1 VTTGRVTTGRVTTG
15 GLTSSDRT
23 TPDRTT
29 PDRTTPDRT
38 TAGGPPRDERF
49 VLAVDLGTGGPKLGL
64 VSVVGQVAW
73 QDHIPVQTKW
83 LDGGGAVQ
91 DAAEWWQIVSDAT
104 RRALAT
110 GTVRPDQVVAVS
122 VTGQWASTVPVD
134 AGGIPVSDCVMW
146 MDTRGGPHVRRIIGG
161 PLAGYA
167 PMAAA
172 AWLRRSGVPPSTAG
186 DDTLGHMLHLDRD
199 QPAVARAARWYLEPV
214 DYLTMRFTGVA
225 AASPASM
232 TAAWLT
238 DTRRPDIRDYDP
250 VLVIRSGVDPAKLP
264 PLHPTGA
271 LIGEVHPGVASQ
283 LGIPATARVV
293 TGTPDLHSAAVGA
306 GAVGD
311 YEPNLAIGTTSWI
324 SCPVERKRTDPLHQ
338 LATVP
343 GLTPD
348 RYLLVNNQD
357 TAGRSFEWLRD
368 NIVSPDDG
376 LLPAG
381 EHVGYGALVELA
393 ATAPPGSGNVIFTP
407 WLTGERAPIAD
418 RHARGGFH
426 NLSLST
432 TRAHLARAVLEG
444 VAFNSRW
451 LLDATERFTRRRL
464 EPIRLIGG
472 GAQAD
477 LWAQILA
484 DVLNRRVERV
494 AEPLHANLRG
504 AAMFAGMALGQVERS
519 EIRSL
524 VAVDRVFR
532 PTPANREVYDRLF
545 AEFPGL
551 YKNQKGLFSRLNPL
565 A

>member
-1 VTTGRVTTGRVTTG
+1 MTTDGVTTDGVTTSAVAAG
-15 GLTSSDRT
+15 
-23 TPDRTT
+23 
-29 PDRTTPDRT
+29 
-38 TAGGPPRDERF
+38 GGPPRHERF
-49 VLAVDLGTGGPKLGL
+49 VLAVDLGTGGPKVGL

-73 QDHIPVQTKW
+73 QDHIPVKTKW
-83 LDGGGAVQ
+83 LEGGGAVQ

-110 GTVRPDQVVAVS
+110 GAVRPDQVVAVS

-146 MDTRGGPHVRRIIGG
+146 MDRRGGSHVRQIVGG

-172 AWLRRSGVPPSTAG
+172 TWLRRSGVPPSTAG
-186 DDTLGHMLHLDRD
+186 DDTLGHMLHLDQD

-250 VLVIRSGVDPAKLP
+250 VLVNRSGVDPAKLP

-271 LIGEVHPGVASQ
+271 VVGKVQPGVAAE
-283 LGIPATARVV
+283 LGLPATARVV
-293 TGTPDLHSAAVGA
+293 TGTLDLHSAAVGA

-324 SCPVERKRTDPLHQ
+324 SCPVERKKTDLVHQ

-343 GLTPD
+343 GLTQD

-357 TAGRSFEWLRD
+357 TAGRCFEWLRD
-368 NIVSPDDG
+368 NIVAPHDG
-376 LLPAG
+376 LLPEG
-381 EHVGYGALVELA
+381 EHVDYGSLVDLA
-393 ATAPPGSGNVIFTP
+393 GTAPPGSGNVIFTP
-407 WLTGERAPIAD
+407 WLTGERTPIAD

-426 NLSLST
+426 NLSLGT

-444 VAFNSRW
+444 VALNSRW
-451 LLDATERFTRRRL
+451 LLDAAEKFTRRRL
-464 EPIRLIGG
+464 EPVRLIGG

-477 LWAQILA
+477 LWAQIMA
-484 DVLNRRVERV
+484 DVLNRRIERV

-504 AAMFAGMALGQVERS
+504 AAIFAGMALGEVERS
-519 EIRSL
+519 EVRSL

-532 PTPANREVYDRLF
+532 STPATREVYDRLF
-545 AEFPGL
+545 AEFPKL
-551 YKNQKGLFSRLNPL
+551 YKAQKGMFSRLN
-565 A
+565 

>member
-1 VTTGRVTTGRVTTG
+1 MSTGDIRTGAA
-15 GLTSSDRT
+15 
-23 TPDRTT
+23 P
-29 PDRTTPDRT
+29 
-38 TAGGPPRDERF
+38 AGGPPRDERF
-49 VLAVDLGTGGPKLGL
+49 VLAVDLGTGGPKVGL

-73 QDHIPVQTKW
+73 QDHIPVKTEW
-83 LDGGGAVQ
+83 EGDGGAVQ

-104 RRALAT
+104 RRALAS
-110 GTVRPDQVVAVS
+110 GAVRPDQVMAVS

-134 AGGIPVSDCVMW
+134 AGGIPVAECVMW
-146 MDTRGGPHVRRIIGG
+146 MDRRGGRHVRRIVGG
-161 PLAGYA
+161 PVAGYD
-167 PMAAA
+167 PRAAA
-172 AWLRRSGVPPSTAG
+172 TWLRRSGVPPSTAG
-186 DDTLGHMLHLDRD
+186 DDTLGHMLHLDHD
-199 QPAVARAARWYLEPV
+199 QPGVARAARWYLEPV

-250 VLVIRSGVDPAKLP
+250 VLVKRSGVDPAKLP

-271 LIGEVHPGVASQ
+271 VVGTVQPGVARE
-283 LGIPATARVV
+283 LGLPAAARVV

-311 YEPNLAIGTTSWI
+311 YEANLAISTTSWI
-324 SCPVERKRTDPLHQ
+324 SCPVERKRTDLVHQ

-357 TAGRSFEWLRD
+357 NAGRCFEWLRD
-368 NIVSPDDG
+368 SVLGPDDG
-376 LLPAG
+376 LVPGG
-381 EHVGYGALVELA
+381 ERVDYGSLVDLA
-393 ATAPPGSGNVIFTP
+393 ATAPPGSGDVIFTP
-407 WLTGERAPIAD
+407 WLTGERSPIAD
-418 RHARGGFH
+418 RQARGGFH
-426 NLSLST
+426 NLSLGT

-444 VAFNSRW
+444 VALNSRW
-451 LLDATERFTRRRL
+451 LLDAAEKFTRRRL
-464 EPIRLIGG
+464 EPVRLIGG

-477 LWAQILA
+477 LWAQVMA
-484 DVLNRRVERV
+484 DVLNRRMERV

-504 AAMFAGMALGQVERS
+504 AAILAGLALGQVERS
-519 EIRSL
+519 EVRSL

-551 YKNQKGLFSRLNPL
+551 YKAQRGMFGRLNPVR
-565 A
+565 